1 MESTNKKRMMPLGT
15 KVTIIVLIVI
25 LVNTIVIGVISY
37 GIHRTDAIQASQE
50 KAISIAQTASM
61 SIVPEEFRLAL
72 ETGEKNEHYMHLQ
85 DQFTRIKEAE
95 HLAFFYAGSFDPVGV
110 PHPDGDIDNATG
122 EVMIV
127 AMRIYIEGSLF
138 DLNGAVRNTMFEQ
151 PAFDAFAY
159 GEARVTEPYIFNVNN
174 RPGIAAY
181 APIFDEFGQPIGL
194 IGVLMNIDDVLA
206 RSTNFARLMFV
217 VSLVIFVAIIWIP
230 IGYLRRSVRKPLAA
244 LQIAS
249 DNITHGKMDLD
260 MPVTQSNDEVGLLS
274 RNFYTMQEI
283 VFGIQSDIKNVVEN
297 ALEGNLSFRADSD
310 KYPGE
315 WHDVIEKF
323 NDLMNTI
330 ALPIDEVSSTLQE
343 VAGGNFDARIK
354 SEYKGDFDRIKE
366 AVNSTAVD
374 LDTYL
379 KERDKAEHEAH
390 AAELAKGQAEAVSE
404 AMLDS
409 ARYAN
414 KIQQNILPEES
425 VFVKAFSDHSIIWKP
440 RDIVGGDFY
449 WLKNFKKGS
458 VLCVCD
464 CTGHGTPGALL
475 TMLVAS
481 TLETLVT
488 EERCT
493 DTAEILYLL
502 DRRLAAVLNAQY
514 DDIASMKINDG
525 CDLAVMFI
533 ANDGAITLSAGN
545 LNVLACDGS
554 SVTRYR
560 GQTLFVGEGRLK
572 DKNDVNVVRIP
583 PNPDNKF
590 YVSSDGLYDQIGG
603 EQYKQFGLPTVE
615 SIIIENHHEKQEA
628 ISDMIWEAFEA
639 FRGDEPRRDD
649 FELITFKP

>member
-1 MESTNKKRMMPLGT
+1 
-15 KVTIIVLIVI
+15 
-25 LVNTIVIGVISY
+25 
-37 GIHRTDAIQASQE
+37 
-50 KAISIAQTASM
+50 
-61 SIVPEEFRLAL
+61 
-72 ETGEKNEHYMHLQ
+72 
-85 DQFTRIKEAE
+85 
-95 HLAFFYAGSFDPVGV
+95 
-110 PHPDGDIDNATG
+110 
-122 EVMIV
+122 
-127 AMRIYIEGSLF
+127 
-138 DLNGAVRNTMFEQ
+138 
-151 PAFDAFAY
+151 
-159 GEARVTEPYIFNVNN
+159 
-174 RPGIAAY
+174 
-181 APIFDEFGQPIGL
+181 
-194 IGVLMNIDDVLA
+194 
-206 RSTNFARLMFV
+206 
-217 VSLVIFVAIIWIP
+217 
-230 IGYLRRSVRKPLAA
+230 
-244 LQIAS
+244 
-249 DNITHGKMDLD
+249 
-260 MPVTQSNDEVGLLS
+260 
-274 RNFYTMQEI
+274 
-283 VFGIQSDIKNVVEN
+283 
-297 ALEGNLSFRADSD
+297 
-310 KYPGE
+310 
-315 WHDVIEKF
+315 
-323 NDLMNTI
+323 MNTI

-343 VAGGNFDARIK
+343 IAGGNFDARIK

-379 KERDKAEHEAH
+379 KERDRAEHEAH

-425 VFVKAFSDHSIIWKP
+425 VFEKAFSDYSVIWKP

-488 EERCT
+488 EERCS

-502 DRRLAAVLNAQY
+502 DRRLATVLNAQFN
-514 DDIASMKINDG
+514 DIASMKINEG
-525 CDLAVMFI
+525 CDLAVIFI
-533 ANDGAITLSAGN
+533 ANDGAITMSAGN

-554 SVTRYR
+554 SVTRYK
-560 GQTLFVGEGRLK
+560 GQLLFVGEGRLT
-572 DKNDVNVVRIP
+572 DKNDVDVVRIS

-603 EQYKQFGLPTVE
+603 EKYKQFGLATVE
-615 SIIIENHHEKQEA
+615 SIIIENHHEKQDV
-628 ISDMIWEAFEA
+628 ISDRIWEAFEA